1 MNNSASVTKSKVKK
15 WVGHKL
21 DVEIERRLQRL
32 ADAHDVTQI
41 AVMPDVH
48 LAGEV
53 CNGVV
58 VATTQRIY
66 PQCIGGDIGC
76 GYLSVPLIKNNAKF
90 RGEIDE
96 STAGK
101 ILAGL
106 YRAVPFNKH
115 AKPQTSSFEKRL
127 STPSLEKLVA
137 REGQFQMGT
146 LGRGNHF
153 IEFQR
158 DHSDQL
164 WLLLHSGSRAMGQMI
179 SAHYLSNA
187 KVDSA
192 TRLKFLDSDSIAGK
206 RLLNDLQWAREYAAA
221 NRLAM
226 LKAIDREVLSQLE
239 IAIDCDSMIHLDHN
253 HVQLETHNEK
263 QVWVHRKGAQ
273 GVTPNQV
280 TVIPGSMGTATY
292 VVAGRGN
299 QAALDSCSHGAGRSM
314 SRSEAANRLSAKSLC
329 REMEEVWFDQ
339 RNLQKLVDESPS
351 AYKNIRKV
359 MKAQKELVRIIDQR
373 QPILSFKSR

>member
-1 MNNSASVTKSKVKK
+1 MSNSAKTEKAKVKK

-21 DVEIERRLQRL
+21 DVEIERRLERL
-32 ADAHDVTQI
+32 ANANDVTQI

-53 CNGVV
+53 CNGVA
-58 VATTQRIY
+58 VATTKRIY

-76 GYLSVPLIKNNAKF
+76 GYLSVPLIKGNAKF
-90 RGEIDE
+90 FGEIDE

-115 AKPQTSSFEKRL
+115 AKPQTSNFERRL
-127 STPSLEKLVA
+127 STPSLEKLA
-137 REGQFQMGT
+137 TREGQFQMGT

-153 IEFQR
+153 VEFQR
-158 DHSDQL
+158 DQCQQL
-164 WLLLHSGSRAMGQMI
+164 WLLIHSGSRAMGQMI
-179 SAHYLSNA
+179 SAHHLSNA
-187 KVDSA
+187 KIDPA
-192 TRLKFLDSDSIAGK
+192 TRLKFLDSETVAGI
-206 RLLNDLQWAREYAAA
+206 RLLNDLQWASEYATA

-226 LKAIDREVLSQLE
+226 LKAIDREVLSHHE
-239 IAIDCDSMIHLDHN
+239 IVIDTDSMIHLDHN
-253 HVQLETHNEK
+253 HVQLETHDKK

-273 GVTPNQV
+273 GVAPNQV

-314 SRSEAANRLSAKSLC
+314 SRSEAANRLSTKSLC

-373 QPILSFKSR
+373 QPVLSFKSR

>member
-1 MNNSASVTKSKVKK
+1 MNNSAKIQNAKIQK

-21 DVEIERRLQRL
+21 DTEIERRLQRL
-32 ADAHDVTQI
+32 ANAKDVTQI

-48 LAGEV
+48 SAGEV

-58 VATTQRIY
+58 VATRQRIY

-76 GYLSVPLIKNNAKF
+76 GYLSVPLERNGAKRQSEF
-90 RGEIDE
+90 DE
-96 STAGK
+96 STAGN

-115 AKPQTSSFEKRL
+115 VKLKPSSFERRL
-127 STPSLEKLVA
+127 STPSLEKLVS
-137 REGQFQMGT
+137 REGQLQMGT

-158 DHSDQL
+158 DQNDQL
-164 WLLLHSGSRAMGQMI
+164 WLLLHSGSRAIGQFI
-179 SAHYLSNA
+179 SAHHLSNA

-192 TRLKFLDSDSIAGK
+192 TKLKFFDSASLAGK

-226 LKAIDREVLSQLE
+226 LKAIDQEVLSQHELV
-239 IAIDCDSMIHLDHN
+239 IDSDSMIHLDHN
-253 HVQLETHNEK
+253 HVQLETHKEK
-263 QVWVHRKGAQ
+263 QFWVHRKGAQ
-273 GVTPNQV
+273 GITPNEV
-280 TVIPGSMGTATY
+280 TVIPGSMGTTTY

-299 QAALDSCSHGAGRSM
+299 RAALDSCSHGAGRSM

-339 RNLQKLVDESPS
+339 RNLEKLVDESPS